1 MFHKNNLKGKAF
13 AAIFTNCSRAILLQ
27 RRFAKFCV
35 SLLGQEVRIFLDC
48 ATCLQAPCEASIV
61 EANRVCSSPACVRQ
75 AQKEHQLD
83 ARLALPLQQPTLPT
97 YQDTTCLTIRTC
109 SCATTRPGLQTFLAS
124 THRKCSE
131 AQHPSSSAAGAL
143 EAVHCHLQTYRST
156 SMCCQQ

>member
-1 MFHKNNLKGKAF
+1 MPCFSIKNNFKGKAF
-13 AAIFTNCSRAILLQ
+13 AAIFTNCSRAVLLQ

-48 ATCLQAPCEASIV
+48 ATFLQAPCKASIV
-61 EANRVCSSPACVRQ
+61 EANHFCSSPACVRQ

-109 SCATTRPGLQTFLAS
+109 SCVTTDLAS
-124 THRKCSE
+124 KHCLRQRTTNVRK
-131 AQHPSSSAAGAL
+131 HNI
-143 EAVHCHLQTYRST
+143 HHLPQRGL
-156 SMCCQQ
+156 